1 MNKNRRAVKTA
12 AASLAV
18 LMAGSTCFGNMGY
31 VYAAGENTE
40 KEETVYV
47 KADTDGST
55 DKVIVSNWLKNPDG
69 KSQLIDHADLTEIEN
84 VKGDESFTKNGNQ
97 LTWEAGGKDIYYQ
110 GESNRELPVE
120 VKVTYYLDGREIL
133 GEDLAGKSGKVKLR
147 FDYVNKSKEGEVYTP
162 FTMVTGV
169 ILPTEHFSNVQ
180 AENGKVISDGSK
192 NIVVGMGFP
201 GLSDSL
207 RLSDSEL
214 TEEVEL
220 PDHFEITADAQD
232 FTLSM
237 TATVAATGDLE
248 QFGFDEADS
257 WDDLKDSIEE
267 LKDASSELVDG
278 SGELADGVKTL
289 QDACVTLVDGMNT
302 VDEKMGELSQ
312 GISTLDS
319 KKGELINGLNTLAK
333 GISTLNSKKGEL
345 TKGMDALASGS
356 KELKTG
362 NKKLET
368 GVMQYTSGVDQLA
381 RGISQYTAG
390 ASSLE
395 AGISQYTAG
404 ADQLASGVWQYT
416 AGGDALAKGTAGY
429 VAGTESLVNGIRELD
444 AGIDA
449 QRKAL
454 SGQGGSEKSGDA
466 VAKAGEAKSAADQMK
481 EAMKLADSTI
491 SSLETS
497 IAQNQAVLDTLLDV
511 QGRLGEIPSDLI
523 SKVSDTYS
531 SYVGALGTSISYLQN
546 DIAIQ
551 QSSLSAWKDF
561 KNTADLDGLS
571 NTLNTIQK
579 STKSG
584 EDVSA
589 AYAAGY
595 REGASSALD
604 SISGSVKTILKG
616 ANQLTAN
623 DDQLTAGA
631 KALQN
636 TAPALQE
643 GAKNLAGK
651 SSTLNAG
658 IQELT
663 GSNGQLTGG
672 VKQLTDKSAE
682 LNSGAKQAS
691 EGAAALASGSVQL
704 QTGVTALG
712 KGIGEL
718 AAGSSR
724 LTKGA
729 GTLSDGIGTLAA
741 GSAQLK
747 EGTATLADGGS
758 QLGSGVEELSDG
770 ANTLKDGMKEFDED
784 GIHKLTD
791 LVEVDVQDIL
801 DRLDQVMDA
810 GKAYHAFTGD
820 NSNENSSVKFI
831 IETAGISED

>member
-31 VYAAGENTE
+31 VHAEGVTTE

-69 KSQLIDHADLTEIEN
+69 KSQLIDDADLTDIEN
-84 VKGDESFTKNGNQ
+84 VKGDESFTQNGNQ

-110 GESNRELPVE
+110 GETARELPVE
-120 VKVTYYLDGREIL
+120 VKVTYYLDGREIS
-133 GEDLAGKSGKVKLR
+133 GEDLAGKSGKVKIR
-147 FDYVNKSKEGEVYTP
+147 FDYVNKSKDGEVYTP

-201 GLSDSL
+201 GLADSL
-207 RLSDSEL
+207 KLSDSEL
-214 TEEVEL
+214 TEDVEL

-232 FTLSM
+232 FALSM

-289 QDACVTLVDGMNT
+289 QDACVTLVDGMTT
-302 VDEKMGELSQ
+302 VDEKMGELSD
-312 GISTLDS
+312 GITTLDS
-319 KKGELINGLNTLAK
+319 KKGELINGLNTLSK
-333 GISTLNSKKGEL
+333 GINTLNSKKGAL
-345 TKGMDALASGS
+345 TKGLDTLASGS
-356 KELKTG
+356 KELKAG

-368 GVMQYTSGVDQLA
+368 GVMQYTSGVEQLA
-381 RGISQYTAG
+381 KGISQYTAG

-395 AGISQYTAG
+395 TGISQYTAG
-404 ADQLASGVWQYT
+404 ADQLAGGVWQYT
-416 AGGDALAKGTAGY
+416 AGGEALAKGTAGY

-444 AGIDA
+444 TGIDA
-449 QRKAL
+449 QLKAL
-454 SGQGGSEKSGDA
+454 SGQGGSDKGGDDL
-466 VAKAGEAKSAADQMK
+466 AKAGEAKNTADQMA

-497 IAQNQAVLDTLLDV
+497 IVQNQAVLDTLLDV

-579 STKSG
+579 SAKSG

-595 REGASSALD
+595 REGASFALQN
-604 SISGSVKTILKG
+604 ISGSVKTILKG
-616 ANQLTAN
+616 ASQLTAG

-631 KALQN
+631 KALLN

-643 GAKNLAGK
+643 GAKNLTGK
-651 SSTLNAG
+651 SSALNAG
-658 IQELT
+658 IRELT
-663 GSNGQLTGG
+663 GSNAQLTGG
-672 VKQLTDKSAE
+672 VKQLTDNSAE
-682 LNSGAKQAS
+682 LNSGAKQAA
-691 EGAAALASGSVQL
+691 EGASALASGSAQL
-704 QTGVTALG
+704 QTGATALG

-718 AAGSSR
+718 AAGSSK

-729 GTLSDGIGTLAA
+729 GTLSDGIGALASGSTL
-741 GSAQLK
+741 LK

-758 QLGSGVEELSDG
+758 QLGSGVEELADG
-770 ANTLKDGMKEFDED
+770 ANTLKDGMEEFDED

-791 LVEVDVQDIL
+791 LVEVDIQDIL

-810 GKAYHAFTGD
+810 GKAYHAFAGD
-820 NSNENSSVKFI
+820 NSNQNSSVKFI